1 MKKKKKAQETSNE
14 QLKST
19 ENEVIKKERRISKA
33 SFSLQYDEHKKQ
45 PKKTY
50 KYFN

>member
-19 ENEVIKKERRISKA
+19 ENEVIKRRGRKSKA
-33 SFSLQYDEHKKQ
+33 SFALQYDDIHF
-45 PKKTY
+45 
-50 KYFN
+50 YFV